1 MATSTAPR
9 RDTVHPRRHPP
20 QPTPA
25 GQPLRAVLDLGAVPT
40 APGCARAW
48 TRAVLREW
56 RLAGLSEAS
65 RADSLRAD
73 HQRAARLP
81 PARARPPSVLALTF
95 DRGELAILV
104 RDFCPGTPQP
114 RDAGTCDESGRG
126 LLLVESMSNRVGWY
140 VPEDGTPGKVVWA
153 VIVSSAAAQAKASG
167 QHDPAGQPYRSFRG
181 LMEHLATLTR
191 NQVRY
196 PAPTSPSRCSPSRPA
211 PSGRPSSSSAP
222 RSH

>member
-48 TRAVLREW
+48 TRQILWEW
-56 RLAGLSEAS
+56 RLNDLSEAAEGIVS
-65 RADSLRAD
+65 ELITNSLLASC
-73 HQRAARLP
+73 QLTTSAI
-81 PARARPPSVLALTF
+81 VLILTF
-95 DRGELAILV
+95 NRAELAILV

-126 LLLVESMSNRVGWY
+126 LLLVESMSDRVGWY
-140 VPEDGTPGKVVWA
+140 APEDGTPGKVVWA
-153 VIVSSAAAQAKASG
+153 VIVS
-167 QHDPAGQPYRSFRG
+167 
-181 LMEHLATLTR
+181 
-191 NQVRY
+191 
-196 PAPTSPSRCSPSRPA
+196 
-211 PSGRPSSSSAP
+211 
-222 RSH
+222 